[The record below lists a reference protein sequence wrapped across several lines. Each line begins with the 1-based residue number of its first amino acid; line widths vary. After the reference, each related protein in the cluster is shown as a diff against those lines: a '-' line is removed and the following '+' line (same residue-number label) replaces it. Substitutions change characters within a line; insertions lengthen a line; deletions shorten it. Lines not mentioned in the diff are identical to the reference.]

1 MATFTA
7 EKLITDVRRRS
18 MLPNAT
24 GLGSSDTD
32 ILAYLNDALQGY
44 IAPLLLG
51 VGGEYLVAYE
61 DVTTSVGTAKY
72 SIPSR
77 SLGNKLRDVMFLC
90 GDRYVSL
97 QQAEP
102 EQVAEYSTAGTPHA
116 FYVEGSNV
124 VLVPAPDIATTLR
137 LKYYRRPNELV
148 LSTACLPITDAVGG
162 SSPIISVASGGAAF
176 VGVPVDVI
184 SNWSAFNNKVTNAI
198 PLVAEATE
206 IIFSA
211 GVISQEVLA
220 GDWLCAADTSP
231 VAQIP
236 QELYPLLAQTAAL
249 EMADALNNPRSGEV
263 LKKIEIMKN
272 QVMPL
277 LTPRSEGT
285 GRVIINSN
293 GVGYSRFKRFYG
305 WFR

>member
-24 GLGSSDTD
+24 GLGSNDSD
-32 ILAYLNDALQGY
+32 ILAYLNDALQMY
-44 IAPLLLG
+44 IAPLMLS

-90 GDRYVSL
+90 GERFISL
-97 QQAEP
+97 QQTEPEHVSSYSTIPAEP
-102 EQVAEYSTAGTPHA
+102 QA

-124 VLVPAPDIATTLR
+124 ILVPAPDRATTLR

-148 LSTACLPITDAVGG
+148 LSTACLQITDATNGD
-162 SSPIISVASGGAAF
+162 PALFAVASGGLAF
-176 VGVPVDVI
+176 EDEYLDVV
-184 SNWSAFNNKVTNAI
+184 SGTSSFNNKVI
-198 PLVAEATE
+198 SKLPSEVIATE
-206 IIFSA
+206 FSFD
-211 GVISQEVLA
+211 GDDVEQMVVA
-220 GDWLCAADTSP
+220 GDWICLADTSP
-231 VAQIP
+231 VAQCP
-236 QELYPLLAQTAAL
+236 QELYPLLAQSAAL
-249 EMADALNNPRSGEV
+249 EMADALSNPRSGEI
-263 LKKIEIMKN
+263 LKKREIMKN

-285 GRVIINSN
+285 GRVIINPN
-293 GVGYSRFKRFYG
+293 AVGYNRFSRFWG
-305 WFR
+305 WR